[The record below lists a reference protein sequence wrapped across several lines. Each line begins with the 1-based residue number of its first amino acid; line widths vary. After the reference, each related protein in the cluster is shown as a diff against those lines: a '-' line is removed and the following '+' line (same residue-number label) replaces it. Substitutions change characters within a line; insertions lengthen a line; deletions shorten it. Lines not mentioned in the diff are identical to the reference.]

1 MKIKRYAEYIKITKN
16 EVGMSEGSYQFIH
29 VDSYGREGSTQT
41 KTSMDKHGAKV
52 TTTTKSRSASDILNE
67 QWRVD
72 GACPH
77 IENPR
82 KPGLLYG
89 VEPAKVLPIMN
100 QWADQA
106 KDAQGRKLRKDGH
119 CILIGVASL
128 PRSMEDNFP
137 EFAEDTLIWLKE
149 KYGDRLK
156 SVVVHDDEAHPHLHF
171 SVVPNIGEKFED
183 IHDGFKASKKA
194 KTDGKLKSDQNYAY
208 KEAMRNY
215 QDEFSKNVAMAH
227 GLTRIG
233 PGRRRLTRSQWH
245 AEKKQAAYFANAKNM
260 AMVQA
265 KEIILSAQKEAQSI
279 GVKVASAFTGAIN
292 GWHSPSAKAIAT
304 AEKIKFEAEKLQEE
318 TKKNAEAT
326 KKIADQ
332 RVATVGNQITEQLIK
347 NKNLERELK
356 IAEEKISSLA
366 TISNWYEK
374 KFGKAPDNLPK
385 IK

>member
-1 MKIKRYAEYIKITKN
+1 M
-16 EVGMSEGSYQFIH
+16 GEGSYQFIH

-89 VEPAKVLPIMN
+89 VEPAEVLPIMN

-171 SVVPNIGEKFED
+171 SVVPNIGENFED
-183 IHDGFKASKKA
+183 IHEGFKASKQAKA
-194 KTDGKLKSDQNYAY
+194 EGKKKGEQNLSYIN
-208 KEAMRNY
+208 AMRNF
-215 QDEFSKNVAMAH
+215 QDEFSNKVAMSH

-233 PGRRRLTRSQWH
+233 PGRRRLTRSEWH
-245 AEKKQAAYFANAKNM
+245 KEKQQAQYFANAKNV
-260 AMVQA
+260 AMVHARKGYKAGLAKAKVQA

-279 GVKVASAFTGAIN
+279 GVKVSSAFTGAII
-292 GWHSPSAKAIAT
+292 GWHSPSVKAIAT
-304 AEKIKFEAEKLQEE
+304 AEKLKVEAKKLQEE
-318 TKKNAEAT
+318 TRKNAEAA
-326 KKIADQ
+326 KKITDQ

-347 NKNLERELK
+347 NKNLENDLK
-356 IAEEKISSLA
+356 VAEEKIVSL
-366 TISNWYEK
+366 TTLSNWYEK
-374 KFGKAPDNLPK
+374 KFSKAPDNLPK
-385 IK
+385 NK

>member
-1 MKIKRYAEYIKITKN
+1 
-16 EVGMSEGSYQFIH
+16 MSEGSYQFIH

-89 VEPAKVLPIMN
+89 VEPAEVLPIMN

-292 GWHSPSAKAIAT
+292 GWHSPSVKAIAT
-304 AEKIKFEAEKLQEE
+304 AEKIKVEAEKLQEE

-332 RVATVGNQITEQLIK
+332 RVATVGNQITEVLIK
-347 NKNLERELK
+347 NKNLEKELK

>member
-1 MKIKRYAEYIKITKN
+1 M
-16 EVGMSEGSYQFIH
+16 GEGSYQFIH

-89 VEPAKVLPIMN
+89 VEPAEVLPIMN

-245 AEKKQAAYFANAKNM
+245 AEKKQAAYFANAKDM
-260 AMVQA
+260 ATAHANNAYKAGLEKAKVQA
-265 KEIILSAQKEAQSI
+265 KEIIFAAQKEAQSI
-279 GVKVASAFTGAIN
+279 GLKVSSAFSGAVN

-304 AEKIKFEAEKLQEE
+304 AEKIKVEAEKLQEE

-332 RVATVGNQITEQLIK
+332 RVATVGNQITEVLIK
-347 NKNLERELK
+347 NKNLEKELK

-374 KFGKAPDNLPK
+374 KFGKAPENLPK